1 MPEIR
6 MDRISPIIMLII
18 SIVGIVM
25 ETTESMERVIAV
37 NTESKLIML
46 IAMEFLL
53 SAEVPS
59 KAVKSLCVIAV
70 DNL

>member
-1 MPEIR
+1 
-6 MDRISPIIMLII
+6 
-18 SIVGIVM
+18 M
-25 ETTESMERVIAV
+25 ETTESMERVMAV
-37 NTESKLIML
+37 NTESKLIKLMA
-46 IAMEFLL
+46 IVFLL

>member
-1 MPEIR
+1 
-6 MDRISPIIMLII
+6 MLII
-18 SIVGIVM
+18 SIEGIVM
-25 ETTESMERVIAV
+25 ETTESMERVMAV
-37 NTESKLIML
+37 NTESKLIKLMA
-46 IAMEFLL
+46 IVFLL

>member
-1 MPEIR
+1 
-6 MDRISPIIMLII
+6 MLII

-25 ETTESMERVIAV
+25 EATNNMERVIAV
-37 NTESKLIML
+37 NTESKLIKLMARL
-46 IAMEFLL
+46 LLLL
-53 SAEVPS
+53 SAEVSS